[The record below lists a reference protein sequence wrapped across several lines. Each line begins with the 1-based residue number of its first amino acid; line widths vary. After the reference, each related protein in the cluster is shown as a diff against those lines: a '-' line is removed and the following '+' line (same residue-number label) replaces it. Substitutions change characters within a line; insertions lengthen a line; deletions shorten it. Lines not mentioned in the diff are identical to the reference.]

1 MTDAYRIEALLDLVD
16 ETRTAKPD
24 QSQQLAVLGLAER
37 RGRGFW
43 PTNAG
48 WILLGDRGRAFD
60 AG

>member
-24 QSQQLAVLGLAER
+24 LSQQLAVVGLAER

-48 WILLGDRGRAFD
+48 WIVLGDRGRAFD
-60 AG
+60 AR

>member
-24 QSQQLAVLGLAER
+24 QSQQLAVVGLAER

-48 WILLGDRGRAFD
+48 WIVLGDRGRAFD
-60 AG
+60 AR